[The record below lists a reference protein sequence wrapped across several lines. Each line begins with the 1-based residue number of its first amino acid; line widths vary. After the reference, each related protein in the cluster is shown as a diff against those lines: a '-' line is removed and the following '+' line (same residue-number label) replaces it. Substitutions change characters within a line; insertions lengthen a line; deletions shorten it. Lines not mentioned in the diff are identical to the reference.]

1 MEWERI
7 LGPMVPR
14 SAPSYRTLASISRIT
29 LLLHLQRRGTM
40 TVGDLAEAA
49 GLHPNTAREHL
60 QRLVDDGFITCQ
72 PETRETKGRP
82 RMLYS
87 AAAGTAEPGSVRAAK
102 AEAAQRRGDLVRKLL
117 PLEAV
122 DTSPRQ
128 CQMDALDDHLDAS
141 GFDSD
146 HDPDGTHVHLHDCPY
161 SEMVKLHPEV
171 CTVHFGLI
179 KALLEQ
185 TDGPLRADRMH
196 PLVGPDICTLDLLER
211 VLEPALAAA
220 PVVIHAP
227 ADY

>member
-1 MEWERI
+1 
-7 LGPMVPR
+7 MVPR
-14 SAPSYRTLASISRIT
+14 AATSYRTLASISRIT

-49 GLHPNTAREHL
+49 GLHTNTAREHL

-87 AAAGTAEPGSVRAAK
+87 AAAGHTEPGSVRAEK
-102 AEAAQRRGDLVRKLL
+102 AAAAERRGDLVRKLL
-117 PLEAV
+117 PLVAAES
-122 DTSPRQ
+122 TPRQ
-128 CQMDALDDHLDAS
+128 RQIDALDDHLDSS

-161 SEMVKLHPEV
+161 SEMVKQHPEV

-179 KALLEQ
+179 KTLLEQ
-185 TDGPLRADRMH
+185 TDGPLRAEQMH
-196 PLVGPDICTLDLLER
+196 PLAGPDTCTLDLLVR
-211 VLEPALAAA
+211 VLEPALDAADAAA
-220 PVVIHAP
+220 AVIYAP
-227 ADY
+227 SDY

>member
-1 MEWERI
+1 M
-7 LGPMVPR
+7 PR
-14 SAPSYRTLASISRIT
+14 AATSYRTLASISRIT

-72 PETRETKGRP
+72 PETRQTKGRP

-87 AAAGTAEPGSVRAAK
+87 AAAGAIEPGSVRAAK
-102 AEAAQRRGDLVRKLL
+102 AEAAERRGDLVRRLL
-117 PLEAV
+117 PIEAV
-122 DTSPRQ
+122 ESSPRQ
-128 CQMDALDDHLDAS
+128 HQMDALDDHLDAS

-146 HDPDGTHVHLHDCPY
+146 HDPDGAHVHLHDCPY

-179 KALLEQ
+179 KSLLEQ
-185 TDGPLRADRMH
+185 TDGPLRADQLH
-196 PLVGPDICTLDLLER
+196 PLVGPDVCTLDLLVR
-211 VLEPALAAA
+211 VLEPAIAKAVS
-220 PVVIHAP
+220 PP